1 MRRIAALFLMLPL
14 AGCFEPGEGIHTVG
28 DYLSDDALR
37 AGQLA
42 TCRENPGQLAKTPN
56 CKNANEADGKARLQR
71 MNKAL
76 GG

>member
-1 MRRIAALFLMLPL
+1 MRRFTALFLMLPL
-14 AGCFEPGEGIHTVG
+14 AACFAPGEGTHTVS
-28 DYLSDDALR
+28 DYLADDAMR

-42 TCRENPGQLAKTPN
+42 KCRENPGQLADTPN
-56 CKNANEADGKARLQR
+56 CKNATEADGKARLQR

>member
-1 MRRIAALFLMLPL
+1 MRRFAVLLLVLPL
-14 AGCFEPGEGIHTVG
+14 AGCFESGEATHTVS
-28 DYLSDDALR
+28 DYLADDTLR

-42 TCRENPGQLAKTPN
+42 KCRENPGQLAATPN
-56 CKNANEADGKARLQR
+56 CKNASEADGKARLQR

>member
-1 MRRIAALFLMLPL
+1 MRRILALFLMLPL
-14 AGCFEPGEGIHTVG
+14 AGCFEPGEGIHTVS

-42 TCRENPGQLAKTPN
+42 KCHENPGRLAETPN